1 MNLKTRKKDRL
12 SEVWSKLA
20 ATLCGLKL
28 IIKES
33 SSKELEGIKGLV
45 LEETAQMI
53 KLKTEE
59 KTIWIPKKNQFFEI
73 ELKNGLKYLVD
84 GKILL
89 GKPEA
94 RIKRKIP
101 NW

>member
-1 MNLKTRKKDRL
+1 MNLRTRKLDII
-12 SEVWSKLA
+12 SEVWSQLA
-20 ATLCGLKL
+20 TTLCGLKL
-28 IIKES
+28 TIKES
-33 SSKELEGIKGLV
+33 SSKELEGIGGLI
-45 LEETAQMI
+45 LEETAHMI
-53 KLKTEE
+53 KLETRK
-59 KTIWIPKKNQFFEI
+59 KTIWIPKKNQYFEI

-94 RIKRKIP
+94 RVKRKIP

>member
-1 MNLKTRKKDRL
+1 MNFSTKNKEKI
-12 SEVWSKLA
+12 SEVWSQLA

-33 SSKELEGIKGLV
+33 SSKELEGIQGLI
-45 LEETAQMI
+45 LEETAKLI

-59 KTIWIPKKNQFFEI
+59 KIIWIQKTNQFFEI
-73 ELKNGLKYLVD
+73 ELKNGSKYLVE
-84 GKILL
+84 GNILL
-89 GKPEA
+89 GTPDM

-101 NW
+101 SW